1 MSGNA
6 RAELAVWLGVL
17 VIIAVFSTLAFVQG
31 DIRLG
36 VVILVTSLTIVVN
49 IVRLIRRSRAS
60 GRTDVEDQ

>member
-1 MSGNA
+1 MAGNA

-17 VIIAVFSTLAFVQG
+17 VIIAVLSTLAFVQG